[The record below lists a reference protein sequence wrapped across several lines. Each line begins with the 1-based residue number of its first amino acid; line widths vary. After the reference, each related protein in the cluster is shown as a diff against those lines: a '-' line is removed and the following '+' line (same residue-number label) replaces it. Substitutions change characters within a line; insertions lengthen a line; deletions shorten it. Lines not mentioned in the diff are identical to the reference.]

1 MVLVLLEMVSLVAEI
16 VQLLLLIAP
25 IPPDENDTGAA
36 VNIVVLNDASSSCNQ
51 HHSCCRWCLFIP
63 ILFMATLATA
73 DACAG
78 AAVNGDLFFCSYG
91 TSSGFCKKY
100 CAFCKWCSFLLL
112 IMALALLLIVPLVAK
127 NMQLLLLK

>member
-1 MVLVLLEMVSLVAEI
+1 
-16 VQLLLLIAP
+16 LLLIAP
-25 IPPDENDTGAA
+25 IYPDENDTGAA
-36 VNIVVLNDASSSCNQ
+36 VNIVVLNDASSLCNQ

-91 TSSGFCKKY
+91 TSSGFCKNAALSVNGVPFYY
-100 CAFCKWCSFLLL
+100 C
-112 IMALALLLIVPLVAK
+112 
-127 NMQLLLLK
+127 